1 MKGSKR
7 FSRTLLVL
15 VPLGVL
21 AAFLALFRAATV
33 GYLGSVLAWYIV
45 LSVILAV
52 IALQIGFLAL
62 RSLAERTESP
72 ALQNILRRMRRRRE

>member
-7 FSRTLLVL
+7 FSRLLLVL

-21 AAFLALFRAATV
+21 AAFFALFRAATV
-33 GYLGSVLAWYIV
+33 SYLGSTEAWYIV
-45 LSVILAV
+45 LSVILAL
-52 IALQIGFLAL
+52 IALQLGSLAL

-72 ALQNILRRMRRRRE
+72 FLQNILGRMKRRRE

>member
-21 AAFLALFRAATV
+21 AAFLALFHAATV
-33 GYLGSVLAWYIV
+33 SYLGSPQAWYIV
-45 LSVILAV
+45 LSVVLV
-52 IALQIGFLAL
+52 LIALQLGSLAL
-62 RSLAERTESP
+62 RSVAERTRSP
-72 ALQNILRRMRRRRE
+72 ILRGFLKMIRRRE

>member
-21 AAFLALFRAATV
+21 AAFFALFRAATV
-33 GYLGSVLAWYIV
+33 SYLGSSQAWYIV
-45 LSVILAV
+45 LSVILAL
-52 IALQIGFLAL
+52 IALQLGSLAL
-62 RSLAERTESP
+62 RRVAERTESP
-72 ALQNILRRMRRRRE
+72 ILRGLLKMKRRRE

>member
-21 AAFLALFRAATV
+21 AAFFALFRAATV
-33 GYLGSVLAWYIV
+33 SYLGSSQAWYIV
-45 LSVILAV
+45 LSVILAL
-52 IALQIGFLAL
+52 IALQLGSLAL
-62 RSLAERTESP
+62 RSVAERTESP
-72 ALQNILRRMRRRRE
+72 ILRGLLKMKRRRE